1 MQLFNWQK
9 YQNFFA
15 LLIYIVISAL
25 YSYIYK
31 LVNPSDQYFK
41 MLCYW
46 YLRILYFIFFQ
57 FLPVVVKNVSFLV
70 KSSAIKI

>member
-41 MLCYW
+41 MLCY
-46 YLRILYFIFFQ
+46 
-57 FLPVVVKNVSFLV
+57 
-70 KSSAIKI
+70 